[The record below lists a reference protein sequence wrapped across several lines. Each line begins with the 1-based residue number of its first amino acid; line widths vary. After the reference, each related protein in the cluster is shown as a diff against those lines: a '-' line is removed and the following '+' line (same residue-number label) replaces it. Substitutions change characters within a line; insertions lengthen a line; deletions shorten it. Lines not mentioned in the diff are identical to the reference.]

1 MDEEVRRR
9 MDPAY
14 REIRMIPFRGDS
26 TEEQKVFYYGF
37 RGDELAHDTALYNT
51 APTWLYLVGPLSA
64 IGTKLAYERYFG
76 PEETKKA
83 TETPPPP
90 ISKDEV

>member
-1 MDEEVRRR
+1 MVDEWVPEADRQ
-9 MDPAY
+9 
-14 REIRMIPFRGDS
+14 E
-26 TEEQKVFYYGF
+26 FYSGF
-37 RGDELAHDTALYNT
+37 RADFIDQERALWNN
-51 APTWLYLVGPLSA
+51 APTWMVVSA

-83 TETPPPP
+83 AETPPP